1 MPDNPQMDVE
11 LTLVAARG
19 PLTNISVLVVDDDE
33 AAREVLSAVLTAEGA
48 AVTTAATSEA
58 AFEQVDS
65 ARPDVML
72 VDIAMPG
79 VDGFTFVEHLRRRPP
94 AAGGDI
100 PVAALTGYISSHDRA
115 HASRVGFQAYL
126 TKPVD
131 PGELVRTIK
140 ELAASQ
146 GRTAIAPSPSTSSDR
161 DQVRA
166 L

>member
-1 MPDNPQMDVE
+1 MADNPQTDGK
-11 LTLVAARG
+11 LTLVASRG
-19 PLTNISVLVVDDDE
+19 PLTNVSVLVVDDDE

-48 AVTTAATSEA
+48 TVVTAATGES
-58 AFEQVDS
+58 AFEQVDR
-65 ARPDVML
+65 ARPDMML

-79 VDGFTFVEHLRRRPP
+79 VDGFTFVEHLRRRTP

-131 PGELVRTIK
+131 PAELVRTIK
-140 ELAASQ
+140 DLASSRARAAVAPGAS
-146 GRTAIAPSPSTSSDR
+146 TAS
-161 DQVRA
+161 V
-166 L
+166 

>member
-1 MPDNPQMDVE
+1 MADSSSMDVE
-11 LTLVAARG
+11 LTVVAARG
-19 PLTNISVLVVDDDE
+19 PLSKISVLVVDDDE

-48 AVTTAATSEA
+48 TVETAATSAA
-58 AFEQVDS
+58 AFEQV
-65 ARPDVML
+65 ACVRPDVML

-79 VDGFTFVEHLRRRPP
+79 VDGFTFVEHLRGRTPEE
-94 AAGGDI
+94 GGDI

-140 ELAASQ
+140 QLASPGARS
-146 GRTAIAPSPSTSSDR
+146 AIASGAPTSAD
-161 DQVRA
+161 
-166 L
+166 

>member
-1 MPDNPQMDVE
+1 MTVSRDSVGDDRQTDVE

-19 PLTNISVLVVDDDE
+19 PLTKISVLVVDDDE

-48 AVTTAATSEA
+48 TVATAATSA
-58 AFEQVDS
+58 AALGQVDC

-79 VDGFTFVEHLRRRPP
+79 VDGFTFVEHLRRRTPEQ
-94 AAGGDI
+94 GGDI
-100 PVAALTGYISSHDRA
+100 PVAALTGYISSHDRV

-131 PGELVRTIK
+131 PGELVRTIR
-140 ELAASQ
+140 ELASA
-146 GRTAIAPSPSTSSDR
+146 GARGAIAPCAAPSI
-161 DQVRA
+161 
-166 L
+166 